1 MGGIGLCSVL
11 TTPPLFTGHHLP
23 PLRPTGP
30 IPLVPRLP
38 CSSLAHSY
46 TQSPPLRI
54 SPAYCYLPVSDYP
67 MSPPQSLHFLASSP
81 PIPGLLPMFKWLQG
95 LPRGWGYGSATLC
108 PTPLPTFGFVSS
120 MRPSSSSVSPLGWE
134 ARGGSCMKPEWEGK
148 GSYQQD
154 AEIVAQV
161 FVSEQKLRASL
172 NLIK

>member
-1 MGGIGLCSVL
+1 MGGIGRCSVL
-11 TTPPLFTGHHLP
+11 TTPPLFTGP
-23 PLRPTGP
+23 SLRPTGP

-54 SPAYCYLPVSDYP
+54 SPAHSYLLVSDYP
-67 MSPPQSLHFLASSP
+67 ISPPQSLHFLASPP
-81 PIPGLLPMFKWLQG
+81 PIPGLLSMFKW

-134 ARGGSCMKPEWEGK
+134 ARGGSCMKPELEGRVHT
-148 GSYQQD
+148 STM
-154 AEIVAQV
+154 
-161 FVSEQKLRASL
+161 LRLWLRSL
-172 NLIK
+172 CLSRNSGPP